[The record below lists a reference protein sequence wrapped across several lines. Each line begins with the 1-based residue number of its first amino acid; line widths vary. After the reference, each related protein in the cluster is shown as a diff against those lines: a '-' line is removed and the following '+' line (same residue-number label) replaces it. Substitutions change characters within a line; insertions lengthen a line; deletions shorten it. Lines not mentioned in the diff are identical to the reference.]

1 MAELHVEVVLGAGS
15 RTFTGGALLDHGW
28 SDEGITVDAEPTGA
42 HQLLVSVGCCVVNDV
57 YREAQPGVQVDG
69 VTVRVS
75 GELDAESWARA
86 EITYE
91 VDIDSPEDED
101 VIARLLAQVEA
112 VAEIPRVLQ
121 GEVTVG
127 RR

>member
-15 RTFTGGALLDHGW
+15 RAFTGGDLLDHGW
-28 SDEGITVDAEPTGA
+28 SDQGIAVDAEATGA
-42 HQLLVSVGCCVVNDV
+42 HQLLVAVGCCIVNDI

-75 GELDAESWARA
+75 GELDSDSWARA
-86 EITYE
+86 DITYE
-91 VDIDSPEDED
+91 VDVDSPEDED
-101 VIARLLAQVEA
+101 VVQRLLTQVEA
-112 VAEIPRVLQ
+112 VAEIPRILR
-121 GEVTVG
+121 GEVTVS